1 MNARRAD
8 ATTFNS
14 NYNQYI
20 GLNVADITPYNLT
33 RLELIIMQD
42 DENYDKRNEK
52 QKKKKAMTEEETM
65 VLQALNNWLFN
76 MLRLVWLG
84 TNFPFSER
92 RSNVSCNLL
101 VSNGDD
107 RVFTSEC
114 FRCTQKTAG
123 GFDLFEQF
131 TAQHYGVVRGKNEKR
146 FLTNEDYKVLKA
158 LRQLIRPPCQSIDCY
173 MPPTN
178 NVSGLMSLENV
189 PLL

>member
-1 MNARRAD
+1 
-8 ATTFNS
+8 
-14 NYNQYI
+14 
-20 GLNVADITPYNLT
+20 
-33 RLELIIMQD
+33 MQD

-84 TNFPFSER
+84 TNFPFSEP
-92 RSNVSCNLL
+92 RSNVACKLL

-146 FLTNEDYKVLKA
+146 FFNKWRLQSVKGLASTDKATMSIYRLLHATNKQCVWFDDLGECAFVVK
-158 LRQLIRPPCQSIDCY
+158 
-173 MPPTN
+173 N
-178 NVSGLMSLENV
+178 
-189 PLL
+189 

>member
-65 VLQALNNWLFN
+65 VLQALKHWLFN
-76 MLRLVWLG
+76 MPRLV
-84 TNFPFSER
+84 
-92 RSNVSCNLL
+92 
-101 VSNGDD
+101 
-107 RVFTSEC
+107 
-114 FRCTQKTAG
+114 
-123 GFDLFEQF
+123 
-131 TAQHYGVVRGKNEKR
+131 
-146 FLTNEDYKVLKA
+146 
-158 LRQLIRPPCQSIDCY
+158 
-173 MPPTN
+173 
-178 NVSGLMSLENV
+178 
-189 PLL
+189 